1 MRRVVHTRQLS
12 PLRQG
17 KLPKIR
23 GRNRKTLPTRPSSEC
38 LIRDPAELSIRPTEL
53 SVRPNSA
60 RPEGIIDDKHSFRK
74 VACKVNNIMK
84 MRRKK
89 RTSKSSNADESDE
102 YEDESSDCETVLDDV
117 DNIGMKRLHTTEDLQ
132 YRSLCEEL
140 GIIPCNAFVRQLN
153 NPHANISYNQLM
165 PIDFRAISI
174 ILINNACITSLN
186 VSNNNLGTKGVT
198 YLADVIT
205 ENPFIEKLEMSAV
218 NMDATGFKSLTKAL
232 LENKSITYLDI
243 SKNNID
249 KKNAEDMAKFI
260 RTNDYIEHL
269 NLSGNLI
276 DSETGCILGPA
287 IASNLTI
294 KYLDLSWNHIRR
306 QGARIITE
314 SICKNVELEHV
325 NLSWNGL
332 AEHGCRAF
340 GTNLSK
346 NHTLRILDVS
356 HNRITFH
363 TLGNFLKGLQSN
375 STLQNLKI
383 YGNPIT
389 TDGALAILK
398 VYENSQSSV
407 LEEIDIQDIPIDEKF
422 QRQAWN
428 LMEKRNIKLHHRDL
442 VTKPITHIG
451 RTRHLNDFN
460 PVLILFEYMRQE
472 GFRLVDLFRTL
483 DTDNDRQI
491 SRDELKAGFAK
502 MNVHLTNT
510 HIDQVLGIL
519 DKDRNN
525 TIDYSEMIKGRRYA
539 DHIRQSSQQCGREN
553 LAEMMVDLQ
562 KLMKKARI
570 EKQTIKSAMRRK
582 PQLLPENM

>member
-1 MRRVVHTRQLS
+1 QVRSRKLS
-12 PLRQG
+12 PLRVG

-23 GRNRKTLPTRPSSEC
+23 VRNRKALPTRPSSEC
-38 LIRDPAELSIRPTEL
+38 LIRHPAEL
-53 SVRPNSA
+53 SVRPNGMSVRPNSS
-60 RPEGIIDDKHSFRK
+60 RPEGVIDNKHSFIK
-74 VACKVNNIMK
+74 VARKVNNIMK
-84 MRRKK
+84 MRRRK
-89 RTSKSSNADESDE
+89 RTSKSSNEDESDE
-102 YEDESSDCETVLDDV
+102 YEDESSDCETDLDDV
-117 DNIGMKRLHTTEDLQ
+117 DFIGVKRHHANEDLQ

-140 GIIPCNAFVRQLN
+140 GVIPCNAFVRQLSKQN
-153 NPHANISYNQLM
+153 ANLSYNQLL

-186 VSNNNLGTKGVT
+186 VSNNNLGTEGVV

-205 ENPFIEKLEMSAV
+205 ENVFIEKLEMSAV
-218 NMDATGFKSLTKAL
+218 NMDTTGFKSLTKAL

-249 KKNAEDMAKFI
+249 KKNAEDLAKFI
-260 RTNDYIEHL
+260 RSNDYIEHL
-269 NLSGNLI
+269 NISGNLI
-276 DSETGCILGPA
+276 DSDTGCIIGPA

-306 QGARIITE
+306 QGARVITE

-332 AEHGCRAF
+332 AEYGCRAF
-340 GTNLSK
+340 GANLSK
-346 NHTLRILDVS
+346 NQTLRILDIS

-363 TLGNFLKGLQSN
+363 TLGNFLKGLQTN
-375 STLQNLKI
+375 SSLRNLKI

-398 VYENSQSSV
+398 VYENTQSSA
-407 LEEIDIQDIPIDEKF
+407 LEEIDIQDIPIDGNF
-422 QRQAWN
+422 QSQAWD
-428 LMEKRNIKLHHRDL
+428 LMEKRNITLRHRDL
-442 VTKPITHIG
+442 VTKPITHIE

-491 SRDELKAGFAK
+491 SRGELLAGFAK

-510 HIDQVLGIL
+510 HIDQMLGIL
-519 DKDRNN
+519 DKDGNN

-539 DHIRQSSQQCGREN
+539 DHIRQSSQKCGREN

-570 EKQTIKSAMRRK
+570 EKHAIKSASKRK
-582 PQLLPENM
+582 PQLLPDSL